1 MPVSILNRRRFAGN
15 KTGKITK
22 TERRNLFLGL
32 AFISPWIIG
41 FLLLTVYPLAASL
54 YYSFTRYDLLR
65 PEIFIGLDN
74 YKEIFT
80 RDVQFVQVFGN
91 TLFYVGLG
99 APIIVAAAFLLAFLL
114 NKKIRARS
122 VFRAIFFFPTIVP
135 AVVVAM
141 IWAFLLNTQYG
152 AINGT
157 LQALGQPVIRFLSTP
172 DLAKPSLIMINVWAC
187 GTSMVIFLAAL
198 QSVPRDFYEAATM
211 DGANGWHKFWFITIP
226 MTSPVIL
233 YNLIITFIWGFQD
246 FTLPML
252 LTGGGPNE
260 STLMYSMYLYNN
272 AFIYLR
278 MGKASALAWILFII
292 ILLFTWALF
301 RSSRKWVFYNDGKE

>member
-1 MPVSILNRRRFAGN
+1 MPVSILNRHRFTGN
-15 KTGKITK
+15 KMGKITK

-41 FLLLTVYPLAASL
+41 FLLLTVYPLVASL

-278 MGKASALAWILFII
+278 MGKASALAWILFVI

>member
-1 MPVSILNRRRFAGN
+1 MAVSILSRRWFP
-15 KTGKITK
+15 GKKLRKISK
-22 TERRNLFLGL
+22 TERRKLLLGL
-32 AFISPWIIG
+32 AFISPWLIG
-41 FLLLTVYPLAASL
+41 FLLWTIYPLAASL

-65 PEIFIGLDN
+65 PAVFIGWDN
-74 YKEIFT
+74 LKEIFT
-80 RDVQFVQVFGN
+80 QDVQFVQVIGN

-99 APIIVAAAFLLAFLL
+99 APISVVTGFLLAFLL
-114 NKKIRARS
+114 NKKIRARGI
-122 VFRAIFFFPTIVP
+122 FRAIFFFPTIVP

-157 LQALGQPVIRFLSTP
+157 LQSLGLPVIRFLSNP
-172 DLAKPSLIMINVWAC
+172 GLAKPSLIMINMWAC

-198 QSVPRDFYEAATM
+198 QTVPRDFYEAATM

-233 YNLIITFIWGFQD
+233 YNLIIAFIWGFQD

-272 AFIYLR
+272 AFVYLR
-278 MGKASALAWILFII
+278 MGKASALAWILFVI

-301 RSSRKWVFYNDGKE
+301 RSSRKWVFYSGGEE

>member
-1 MPVSILNRRRFAGN
+1 MAVSIQKRRWFAGN
-15 KTGKITK
+15 KLGKITK

-32 AFISPWIIG
+32 AFISPWLIG
-41 FLLLTVYPLAASL
+41 FLLWTVYPLAASL

-65 PEIFIGLDN
+65 PEIFIGLEN
-74 YKEIFT
+74 FKEIFS

-99 APIIVAAAFLLAFLL
+99 APIIVVTAFLLAFLL
-114 NKKIRARS
+114 NQKIRARS

-135 AVVVAM
+135 AVVIAM
-141 IWAFLLNTQYG
+141 VWSFLLNTQYG

-157 LQALGQPVIRFLSTP
+157 LQSLGLPVIRFLSTP
-172 DLAKPSLIMINVWAC
+172 DLAKPSLIMINMWAC
-187 GTSMVIFLAAL
+187 GTSVVIFLAAL
-198 QSVPRDFYEAATM
+198 QNVPRDFYEAATM
-211 DGANGWHKFWFITIP
+211 DGANGLHKFWFITIP

-233 YNLIITFIWGFQD
+233 YNLIITLIWGFQD

-278 MGKASALAWILFII
+278 MGKASALAWILFVI